1 VTIVIRGLVVEIGG
15 RRLVDGVSL
24 QLAPG
29 TSTALVGA
37 SGAGKSLTCA
47 ALAGTLAPEART
59 EGLLAQED
67 AQADGATNLLPLTA
81 QRRPDGARVA
91 LVQQDPATALHP
103 LVPVVKQVALA
114 ARGARRGLG
123 RRQATSRA
131 LTLLD
136 AVGLDAELA
145 ERVPGRLSGG
155 QRQRAA
161 LALAL
166 ACEPALLVADEP
178 TTALDVVAR
187 AEVLDVLTGVLASLG
202 ERAPALLLVTHD
214 LPAAALCDRIAVMH
228 DGKVIESGDALAVL
242 TAPQHPVTRA
252 MCAAA
257 REETIAGARAAV
269 EARASFTAP
278 DDAGCAVHAFDQPAP
293 APETVR

>member
-1 VTIVIRGLVVEIGG
+1 MTIVIRGLVVEIGG

-67 AQADGATNLLPLTA
+67 AEAVGATNLLPLTA
-81 QRRPDGARVA
+81 QRRPAGARVA

-103 LVPVVKQVALA
+103 LVPVVEQVALA
-114 ARGARRGLG
+114 ARRGLG
-123 RRQATSRA
+123 RRQAASRA

-161 LALAL
+161 LALA
-166 ACEPALLVADEP
+166 CEPALLVADEP

-187 AEVLDVLTGVLASLG
+187 AEVLDVLTGVLTSLG
-202 ERAPALLLVTHD
+202 ERAPALLLVTYD

-278 DDAGCAVHAFDQPAP
+278 DDAGCAVHAS
-293 APETVR
+293 ETVR